1 MTVQNDAPNILFLD
15 NHLIAVYKP
24 AGILIQADNSKSKS
38 LMDEVKSWIK
48 NEFKKPGNV
57 FLGLLHR
64 LDRNVPGVVLFART
78 SKAASRLSKQ
88 FRDKTIKK
96 IYHAIVEGKPEA
108 EQDFLSHHL
117 RKEKS
122 LKTTVFKHPGKKTQN
137 AELEY
142 TIIESYSSSSF
153 LEVALYTGRFHQIRA
168 QLAFIGHP
176 IIGDKKYGASTL
188 LSDRQIALY
197 AHRLIF
203 EHPITKKE
211 ICIESPIPAYWP
223 KY

>member
-1 MTVQNDAPNILFLD
+1 LTTQNDIQKILFLD

-24 AGILIQADNSKSKS
+24 AGVLTQSDNSNTKS
-38 LMDEVKSWIK
+38 LIDEVKSWIK
-48 NEFKKPGNV
+48 TEFNKPGNV
-57 FLGLLHR
+57 FLGLVHR
-64 LDRNVPGVVLFART
+64 LDRNVPGVILFART

-96 IYHAIVEGKPEA
+96 IYHAIVEGKPKA
-108 EQDFLSHHL
+108 EHATLNHHI

-122 LKTTVFKHPGKKTQN
+122 LKSTVFKWPGDNTKN

-142 TIIESYSSSSF
+142 TIIESYSSSCF
-153 LEVALYTGRFHQIRA
+153 LKIKLHTGRFHQIRA

-176 IIGDKKYGASTL
+176 IVGDKKYGASTYL
-188 LSDRQIALY
+188 PGREIALY
-197 AHRLIF
+197 ASRLVF
-203 EHPITKKE
+203 KHPITEKE
-211 ICIESPIPAYWP
+211 VSIESPIPSYWP